1 MRPQGRTIVES
12 DGKFQSSILPPSLSS
27 CLCPAAK
34 RWAQWLTTKDA
45 HQMAETS
52 ITIRN
57 DTSEIRRLAKWAGL
71 FCEKHQL
78 GLAENRLT
86 LVLEELLTNVI
97 SYGYDDD
104 DSHEIN
110 VGLNIEDGILTSTFE
125 DGGRPFDPNEA
136 QKPVM
141 DGPLE
146 DRSVGGLGIHLIL
159 TIMDTVE
166 YKRINGRN
174 RITMTMATTP

>member
-1 MRPQGRTIVES
+1 
-12 DGKFQSSILPPSLSS
+12 
-27 CLCPAAK
+27 
-34 RWAQWLTTKDA
+34 
-45 HQMAETS
+45 MAESS

-57 DTSEIRRLAKWAGL
+57 NNAEVRRLSKWAGL
-71 FCEKHQL
+71 FCEAYDAGASEH
-78 GLAENRLT
+78 RLS

-104 DSHEIN
+104 EDHE
-110 VGLNIEDGILTSTFE
+110 VYVQLKIENDILTSVFD
-125 DGGRPFDPNEA
+125 DGGRPFDPHAA

-159 TIMDTVE
+159 TIMDSVE
-166 YKRINGRN
+166 YERVDGRN
-174 RITMTMATTP
+174 RTTMTMNIAS

>member
-1 MRPQGRTIVES
+1 
-12 DGKFQSSILPPSLSS
+12 
-27 CLCPAAK
+27 
-34 RWAQWLTTKDA
+34 
-45 HQMAETS
+45 MAETS

-71 FCEKHQL
+71 FCEEHQL
-78 GLAENRLT
+78 GLTENRLT

-110 VGLNIEDGILTSTFE
+110 VDLKIKDGILTSIFD
-125 DGGRPFDPNEA
+125 DGGRPFDPHEA
-136 QKPVM
+136 QKPDM

-159 TIMDTVE
+159 TIMDTVDYE
-166 YKRINGRN
+166 RVDGRN
-174 RITMTMATTP
+174 RTTMTMAIAP